1 MAERKQG
8 RPSAVRRIV
17 ALTCALVVFG
27 LFAVPA
33 TAGPKDRLNAAKARL
48 DQLRRDIEN
57 QQALL
62 DRISAQAAEI
72 AAKRDVAQQQWELIT
87 AQLRQTQDELAQAR
101 DRYTALQ
108 DRLNGRLRQ
117 AYING
122 PGSSLE
128 FILGASS
135 FSDLSDRMEYID
147 ALAQTDAD
155 LATKVENLR
164 NDLAAKARAEAK
176 LQKKQTQVV
185 LQLRNEQAEIDAKFE
200 DAKVVLADIER
211 KKREAERI
219 FGKARKQYRQYLRS
233 LTGTTVAASG
243 VFRACPV
250 DQPRAVYD
258 GFGAPRYAG
267 GYHPHAGDDI
277 LAPTGT
283 VIRAPFDGTAHASY
297 NGLGGNAVYVYGPQ
311 GYVYNAHL
319 DHYSSLSNGPVHA
332 GDVIGYVGTTGDAV
346 GGPPHDHFEWHP
358 NVTPDPDSWPKSPY
372 GYSVIDT
379 GYGKPAVNPYPLLEQ
394 VC

>member
-1 MAERKQG
+1 MAEPN
-8 RPSAVRRIV
+8 RPTPVRRFV
-17 ALTCALVVFG
+17 AFACAVLAFG
-27 LFAVPA
+27 LVAGPA
-33 TAGPKDRLNAAKARL
+33 AAGPKQRLEAAKARL
-48 DQLRRDIEN
+48 AQLGEEIKH
-57 QQALL
+57 QQSLL
-62 DRISAQAAEI
+62 DQISAQAAAI
-72 AAKRDVAQQQWELIT
+72 AAKRDLAQQQWELIT
-87 AQLRQTQDELAQAR
+87 AQLRQTQAELADAR

-117 AYING
+117 TYMNG

-128 FILGASS
+128 FLLGAAS
-135 FSDLSDRMEYID
+135 FSELSDRMEYID
-147 ALAQTDAD
+147 ALAQTDTD

-164 NDLAAKARAEAK
+164 NDLAARARAEAR
-176 LQKKQTQVV
+176 LQKKQTQVLV
-185 LQLRNEQAEIDAKFE
+185 QLQNDQAAIDAKFQ
-200 DAKVVLADIER
+200 DAQHLLADIQS
-211 KKREAERI
+211 KKREAARI
-219 FGKARKQYRQYLRS
+219 YGKRQKQYQQYLRS
-233 LTGTTVAASG
+233 LTGSSVRASG

-283 VIRAPFDGTAHASY
+283 PIRAPFDGTAHASY
-297 NGLGGNAVYVYGPQ
+297 NGLGGNSVYVYGSL

-319 DHYSSLSNGPVHA
+319 SRYSSLSNGSVHA
-332 GDVIGYVGTTGDAV
+332 GDIIGYVGTTGDAQ
-346 GGPPHDHFEWHP
+346 GGPAHDHFEWHP
-358 NVTPDPDSWPKSPY
+358 NVTPDPNSWPKSPY